1 MSEKQLE
8 IVKGE
13 IVEAE
18 DKQRYTMS
26 PAARDQR
33 TKIAIARE
41 ENRRMMGMINKVAE
55 ISRHANINDP
65 ETLLDCFHEYLRV
78 AMEEGANIG
87 NMTAYAAMGITHKT
101 ADNWLYGRAH
111 KDDQRYR
118 NLIYYVKNICAAYR
132 ENLALEGRLNP
143 ITTIF
148 WQKNFDGLTNEGI
161 FREEIPDPLG
171 DIKST
176 QEIIEKYKD
185 MPED

>member
-8 IVKGE
+8 IVGGE
-13 IVEAE
+13 IVETE
-18 DKQRYTMS
+18 EKGKYTMS

-41 ENRRMMGMINKVAE
+41 ENRRLMEMIGKVAE
-55 ISRHANINDP
+55 ISRHADINNPDS
-65 ETLLDCFHEYLRV
+65 LLECFHEYLRV
-78 AMEEGANIG
+78 AMEDGANIG

-111 KDDQRYR
+111 KDDHRYR
-118 NLIYYVKNICAAYR
+118 DLIYYVKNICAAYR
-132 ENLALEGRLNP
+132 ENLALEGKLNP

-148 WQKNFDGLTNEGI
+148 WQKNFDGLMNEGF
-161 FREEIPDPLG
+161 FREEAPDPLG

-176 QEIIEKYKD
+176 QEIIDKYKD